1 MNNVIEKFDAI
12 MGEYEGKQSVH
23 AVSHKKAWNQSGAH
37 SGAISIT
44 IDGYKYSFSQGACT
58 KSGALK
64 KAVAKRAANL
74 TEVTNYDWLVN
85 RGYILDCVAA

>member
-1 MNNVIEKFDAI
+1 MNIVEKFDEI
-12 MGEYEGKQSVH
+12 MSEFEGKQSVH
-23 AVSHKKAWNQSGAH
+23 AVSHKKAWNQSGAN

-44 IDGYKYSFSQGACT
+44 INGYKYSFSSTACT
-58 KSGALK
+58 KSGSLK

-74 TEVTNYDWLVN
+74 TEVANYDWLVD